1 MTLTMA
7 PRQAAVKRP
16 APARGTHQARSAV
29 LLTVIG
35 LGAAAAV
42 ALWWSDTASIVGLGA
57 WLTSAGRV
65 TGLLA
70 GYAVAVLLVL
80 MSRAPFLE
88 HGLGADTLARW
99 HSHGGRY
106 TVSLIVAHA
115 VLITW
120 GYSVTDHT
128 DLVSQTDSLLMSYPD
143 VLMATVAGLMF
154 VAIGVVSARA
164 ARSRLRYETWYHLH
178 LYTYLAI
185 ALAFSHQF
193 ATGADFVD
201 NLAARVAWSALYLA
215 AGGLV
220 LWFRVITPIRVT
232 MRHRM
237 RVVEVRPEST
247 DVVSI
252 VMTGDHLDE
261 LRAESGQFFRWR
273 FLTREGWW
281 QSHPFSLSAPPHPRY
296 LRITVKR
303 LGDHST
309 ALQHVRAGTRVFA
322 EGPYG
327 AMTARRRRR
336 RKVLLI
342 AGGVG
347 ITPLRA
353 LFESLPLHRRPRDD
367 RARRPCRGHRV
378 PCRARPD
385 RRGARRGDPLRRR
398 PPRRGRRPV
407 RGAATR
413 RACSRC
419 RTSRRLPL
427 RSAGLHDS
435 RHRSSSQLR
444 CAKPA
449 PAPRELRFLK
459 RKTTTCDG
467 SQSPL

>member
-7 PRQAAVKRP
+7 PRRAAVKHP
-16 APARGTHQARSAV
+16 APARGSHQARAAA

-42 ALWWSDTASIVGLGA
+42 ALWWNDTASIVGLGA

-88 HGLGADTLARW
+88 HGLGADTLAKW

-154 VAIGVVSARA
+154 VAIGLVSARA

-193 ATGADFVD
+193 ATGADFVG
-201 NLAARVAWSALYLA
+201 NLPARVAWSALYIGA
-215 AGGLV
+215 AGLV
-220 LWFRVITPIRVT
+220 LWFRIITPIRAT

-237 RVVEVRPEST
+237 RVVEVRREST

-309 ALQHVRAGTRVFA
+309 ALQQVRAGTRVFA

-353 LFESLPLHRRPRDD
+353 LFESLPAAPGDLAMIVRVDRAEDIVFRAELDRIAEKRGAEIHYAVGRPGDAGDPFVAQRLVELVPDLARRDVYLCGPPAFMTVVTDRVRSCGVPSRHLHRENF
-367 RARRPCRGHRV
+367 A
-378 PCRARPD
+378 
-385 RRGARRGDPLRRR
+385 
-398 PPRRGRRPV
+398 
-407 RGAATR
+407 
-413 RACSRC
+413 
-419 RTSRRLPL
+419 
-427 RSAGLHDS
+427 
-435 RHRSSSQLR
+435 
-444 CAKPA
+444 
-449 PAPRELRFLK
+449 F
-459 RKTTTCDG
+459 
-467 SQSPL
+467 